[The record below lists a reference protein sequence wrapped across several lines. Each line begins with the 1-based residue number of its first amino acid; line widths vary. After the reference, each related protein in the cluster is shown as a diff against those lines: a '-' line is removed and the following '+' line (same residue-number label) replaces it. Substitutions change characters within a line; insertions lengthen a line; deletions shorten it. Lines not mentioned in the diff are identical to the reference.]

1 MVPHGTPPL
10 KRWDLEA
17 CPRYSLRRMQ
27 RLLLAICASIL
38 LAGLTG
44 ATADGA
50 RVVAGLA
57 PQGTAPV
64 EPQGAAPSAAPPTRW
79 VPAAPTNYTSGRGGE
94 RVRSIVI
101 HETDGAY
108 EGTISWFRTRSAGV
122 SAHYVIRSTDGE
134 ITQMVG
140 EADTAWHVRG
150 FNRTSIGIEHEYDA
164 RLGIGH
170 TDAQYRASAA
180 LVCDIARRHGI
191 PIDRQYIVGHREL
204 PGADHSDPGPAWNWT
219 YYMALVRDACGGSG
233 VTTARGGPVAGLERG
248 ASGAAVLELQRTLVG
263 VGVLREV
270 DLLGGAGIFG
280 PRTEA
285 AVIAFQRVKGLPQT
299 GYYGPLTAAA
309 LGHSTVAAAAAPQ
322 AVLSAGDNGEEVRR
336 LQAALSRLGY
346 MNVVTGTFGPITR
359 HAVGSFQRDHGVPQ
373 TGTYGPLTR
382 AALAR
387 VVR

>member
-1 MVPHGTPPL
+1 
-10 KRWDLEA
+10 
-17 CPRYSLRRMQ
+17 MQ
-27 RLLLAICASIL
+27 RPLLAIGVSML
-38 LAGLTG
+38 LVGLTG

-57 PQGTAPV
+57 PPGTAPV
-64 EPQGAAPSAAPPTRW
+64 EPQGAAPSAAPPIRW
-79 VPAAPTNYTSGRGGE
+79 VPAAATNYTSGREGE

-108 EGTISWFRTRSAGV
+108 DGTISWFQTRSAGV
-122 SAHYVIRSTDGE
+122 SAHYVIRSSDGE

-150 FNRTSIGIEHEYDA
+150 FNRPSIGIEHEYDA

-191 PIDRQYIVGHREL
+191 PIDRQHIIGHGEH
-204 PGADHSDPGPAWNWT
+204 PGADHPDPGPTWNWT
-219 YYMALVRDACGGSG
+219 YYMALVHEACGGSG
-233 VTTARGGPVAGLERG
+233 LTASRAAPVGGLERG
-248 ASGAAVLELQRTLVG
+248 ASGAAVLELQRALVR

-280 PRTEA
+280 PRTET
-285 AVIAFQRVKGLPQT
+285 AVIAFQRAKGLPQT

-309 LGHSTVAAAAAPQ
+309 LGRSTVAVAAAPQ
-322 AVLSAGDNGEEVRR
+322 AVLSAGDSGEQVRQ
-336 LQAALSRLGY
+336 LQAALSQIGY
-346 MNVVTGTFGPITR
+346 MNVVTGTFGPITGD
-359 HAVGSFQRDHGVPQ
+359 AVRSFQRDHGVPQ

-387 VVR
+387 VVY